1 MLVECFLIAFLIRLH
16 CPFSDAV
23 LLRVLLACV
32 SEDAHIL
39 GNENGSGELGKMI
52 KW

>member
-1 MLVECFLIAFLIRLH
+1 MQIILPCVNIYYVNKT
-16 CPFSDAV
+16 SDAV

-39 GNENGSGELGKMI
+39 GNENGSVEPNKMI
-52 KW
+52 K